1 MSEPSTTGD
10 LNMSGALWEYI
21 RTVTLR
27 EPDVL
32 RRLREETA
40 GFPNSNLQISA
51 EQGQFMALL
60 MHLMRARRTIEVGV
74 YTGYSALAVAL
85 ALPDDGQVIACDINK
100 DWTAVGRRYWREAG
114 MEAKIDLRLGPALHT
129 LDNLIASGQSSQF
142 DFVFIDADKTN
153 YANYYERALVLLRPG
168 GLIAVDNVLWYG
180 RVLDA
185 SVDDP
190 DTRAIRAF
198 NRQLK
203 DDHRVWLSML
213 AVRDGLTLACKK

>member
-1 MSEPSTTGD
+1 MSASPVSGD
-10 LNMSGALWEYI
+10 LNMTGALWEYI
-21 RTVTLR
+21 RSVSLR
-27 EPDVL
+27 EPEVL

-40 GFPNSNLQISA
+40 RFPNSNLQISA

-60 MHLMRARRTIEVGV
+60 MHLVGARRTIEIGV

-85 ALPDDGQVIACDINK
+85 ALPADGQVIACDINK
-100 DWTAVGRRYWREAG
+100 DWTSVGQRYWREAG
-114 MEAKIDLRLGPALHT
+114 VEDKIDLRLGPALAT
-129 LDNLIASGQSSQF
+129 LDGLIASGQAGQF

-168 GLIAVDNVLWYG
+168 GLIGVDNVLWYG
-180 RVLDA
+180 RVLDT

-190 DTRAIRAF
+190 DTRAIREF
-198 NRQLK
+198 NRQIK
-203 DDHRVWLSML
+203 DDDRVWLSML

>member
-1 MSEPSTTGD
+1 MSETTTTGD
-10 LNMSGALWEYI
+10 LSMSVALWEYI

-40 GFPNSNLQISA
+40 RMPNSNLQISA

-60 MHLMRARRTIEVGV
+60 MHLIRARRTIELGV

-85 ALPDDGQVIACDINK
+85 ALPEDGRVIACDINK
-100 DWTAVGRRYWREAG
+100 DWTSVGRRYWREAG
-114 MEAKIDLRLGPALHT
+114 AEGKIDLRLGPALAT
-129 LDNLIASGQSSQF
+129 LDGLIAAGEGGQF

-180 RVLDA
+180 RVIDD
-185 SVDDP
+185 SFDDP
-190 DTRAIRAF
+190 DTRAIREF
-198 NRQLK
+198 NRRIK
-203 DDHRVWLSML
+203 DDDRVWLSML

>member
-1 MSEPSTTGD
+1 MSEPITTGD

-27 EPDVL
+27 EPEVL
-32 RRLREETA
+32 RRLREETVRL
-40 GFPNSNLQISA
+40 PNSNLQISA

-60 MHLMRARRTIEVGV
+60 MHLIHARRTIEIGV

-85 ALPDDGQVIACDINK
+85 ALPDDGQVIACINK
-100 DWTAVGRRYWREAG
+100 DWTSVGRRYWREAG
-114 MEAKIDLRLGPALHT
+114 MQDRIDLRLGAALDT
-129 LDNLIASGQSSQF
+129 LDGLIANGEAGQF

-153 YANYYERALVLLRPG
+153 YASYYERALVLLRAG

-203 DDHRVWLSML
+203 DDDRVWLSML